1 MNTATPFPWS
11 EPSAEENTRTAFR
24 ATFEH
29 APFAVARCNPQGVI
43 VEMNPAFERTMHH
56 AVANRGSLR
65 LCELVRPQEL
75 GKTESLLRDL
85 LASRCQHIAIE
96 AAGSGN
102 GNGAVNWTAWRQPG
116 CAGEPDHALLI
127 AESQNAATPAE
138 EALVQSQRWQA
149 VGRLTGGVVHD
160 FNNLLTGVMLYCDLL
175 LSSLDARDRR
185 RRYADEIRSAIVQ
198 ASGLVRQLL
207 VFARP
212 QIAPTCLLSL
222 NEIAAGMRD
231 LLGRLIG
238 ENIALDLHLDP
249 ELGVVKIDQAQAQ
262 QILLNLVL
270 NARDALPNGGRISI
284 ETSNVRFQPVPG
296 PPQASGPPPFPCVLL
311 VVADNGHGMSAE
323 TRQRLFEPFFTTKNA
338 GKGSGLGLTTVRS
351 IVTSHHGL
359 IHFESEFGGG
369 TRVMVLLPR
378 ASPSAD
384 PNLLKTS
391 SPDSG
396 APSTAPFQEIKK
408 ESLL

>member
-11 EPSAEENTRTAFR
+11 ELSAAEPQSTAI
-24 ATFEH
+24 
-29 APFAVARCNPQGVI
+29 PP
-43 VEMNPAFERTMHH
+43 
-56 AVANRGSLR
+56 
-65 LCELVRPQEL
+65 
-75 GKTESLLRDL
+75 
-85 LASRCQHIAIE
+85 
-96 AAGSGN
+96 
-102 GNGAVNWTAWRQPG
+102 
-116 CAGEPDHALLI
+116 
-127 AESQNAATPAE
+127 E
-138 EALVQSQRWQA
+138 EALLQSQRWEA

-212 QIAPTCLLSL
+212 QVAPTRLLSL
-222 NEIAAGMRD
+222 NQVAGAMRD
-231 LLGRLIG
+231 LLARLIG

-262 QILLNLVL
+262 QVLLNLVL
-270 NARDALPNGGRISI
+270 NARDALPEGGRISI
-284 ETSNVRFQPVPG
+284 ETSNVRFQPLAGTIQQSQP
-296 PPQASGPPPFPCVLL
+296 AFPCVLL
-311 VVADNGHGMSAE
+311 VVGDNGHGMDAE

-351 IVTSHHGL
+351 IVTTNHGL
-359 IHFESEFGGG
+359 IHFESELGRG
-369 TRVMVLLPR
+369 TRVMVLFPS
-378 ASPSAD
+378 ASPSPD
-384 PNLLKTS
+384 PNLLKNS
-391 SPDSG
+391 SPELG
-396 APSTAPFQEIKK
+396 VPSTATFQEIKK